1 MATRKRSE
9 SEATPSSAEF
19 FGSLAEIGLRGAAQ
33 VVDMQYTALRALW
46 ETRARTAAAFGYPDY
61 AGAFAGND
69 EDRVREV
76 LQATTEQLVD
86 ASQQMS
92 EATAQ
97 IQAHVRR
104 IFESQAEAVA
114 ENWHQT
120 IEQFGARAA
129 ESSQQLCAGAL
140 EQAERFGSLAR
151 VRVEETQAALQQAG
165 EQLSQ
170 VAEES
175 ARRGAEALARVSD
188 ASRGHSN
195 GAPRHAAHAAH
206 EGNGRRAPR
215 ASA

>member
-9 SEATPSSAEF
+9 NEGTPGSAEF
-19 FGSLAEIGLRGAAQ
+19 FGSLAEISLRGAAQ
-33 VVDMQYTALRALW
+33 MVDMQYTALRALW
-46 ETRARTAAAFGYPDY
+46 EGRARTAAAFGYPDY

-69 EDRVREV
+69 EDRVRQV

-104 IFESQAEAVA
+104 IFESQAQAAA
-114 ENWHQT
+114 ENWQQA
-120 IEQFGARAA
+120 IEQWGARAA

-140 EQAERFGSLAR
+140 EQADRFGRLAR

-188 ASRGHSN
+188 ASRGQIN
-195 GAPRHAAHAAH
+195 GTARHAAH
-206 EGNGRRAPR
+206 EGNGRRAAR
-215 ASA
+215 AGA

>member
-1 MATRKRSE
+1 MATRKRPE
-9 SEATPSSAEF
+9 NEGTPSSAEF
-19 FGSLAEIGLRGAAQ
+19 FGSLAEIGLRGTAQ
-33 VVDMQYTALRALW
+33 VIDMQYSALRALW

-61 AGAFAGND
+61 AGAFAGHD
-69 EDRVREV
+69 DDRVRQV
-76 LQATTEQLVD
+76 LQTTTEQLVD

-97 IQAHVRR
+97 IQSHVRR
-104 IFESQAEAVA
+104 IFESQAQATA
-114 ENWHQT
+114 ENWQQT

-140 EQAERFGSLAR
+140 EQAERFGRLAR

-170 VAEES
+170 VAGES

-188 ASRGHSN
+188 ASRGQMNGGARHS
-195 GAPRHAAHAAH
+195 AHAAH
-206 EGNGRRAPR
+206 EANGRRAARP
-215 ASA
+215 SA

>member
-9 SEATPSSAEF
+9 NEGTPSSAEF
-19 FGSLAEIGLRGAAQ
+19 FGSVAEISLRGAAQ
-33 VVDMQYTALRALW
+33 MVDMQYTALRALW

-69 EDRVREV
+69 EDRVRQV

-86 ASQQMS
+86 ASQQMT
-92 EATAQ
+92 EATLQ

-114 ENWHQT
+114 ENWRQT
-120 IEQFGARAA
+120 
-129 ESSQQLCAGAL
+129 
-140 EQAERFGSLAR
+140 
-151 VRVEETQAALQQAG
+151 V

-175 ARRGAEALARVSD
+175 ARRGAEALARVAD
-188 ASRGHSN
+188 ASPAHMN
-195 GAPRHAAHAAH
+195 GAARHAAHAAH